1 MEKSLQLLHEL
12 NQTRDNV
19 LPAFNTEL
27 VSSVIREINS
37 LSEQIFENLV
47 TQNTQSD
54 QVSEEDL
61 EKLRMSSAVTFT
73 IYERYKRI
81 LLAYLHTRL
90 ERVKTISTLHTHE
103 SINIENTKQWKDFSD
118 NEQRFATEYRKLVE
132 SYGEDIGFD
141 MFKFIQP
148 PKGDCVEVEV
158 LQTSGSRLLESG
170 KTYHLVQGS
179 HLFIQLSDAEYLIQQ
194 GLVKLVS

>member
-19 LPAFNTEL
+19 LPSFNTEV

-54 QVSEEDL
+54 QISEEDL

-73 IYERYKRI
+73 IYERFKRI

-90 ERVKTISTLHTHE
+90 ERVKTISTLRHE
-103 SINIENTKQWKDFSD
+103 SIENTKQWRDLSD

-158 LQTSGSRLLESG
+158 LQTCGSRLLESG

>member
-1 MEKSLQLLHEL
+1 MDSVSFIKQ
-12 NQTRDNV
+12 
-19 LPAFNTEL
+19 TEL

-54 QVSEEDL
+54 QISEEDL

-73 IYERYKRI
+73 IYERFKRI

-90 ERVKTISTLHTHE
+90 ERVKTISTLRHE
-103 SINIENTKQWKDFSD
+103 SIENTKQWRDLSD

-158 LQTSGSRLLESG
+158 LQTCGSRLLESG

>member
-54 QVSEEDL
+54 QISEEDL

-73 IYERYKRI
+73 IYERFKRI

-90 ERVKTISTLHTHE
+90 ERVKTISTLRHE
-103 SINIENTKQWKDFSD
+103 SIENTKQWRDLSD

-158 LQTSGSRLLESG
+158 LQTCGSRLLESG